1 MAIKEVGTVK
11 LFAKVRGYKLQ
22 AIWRA
27 WNGFKMGESQLGLLI
42 SGDIPKPV

>member
-11 LFAKVRGYKLQ
+11 LFAKVRGYKLL

-27 WNGFKMGESQLGLLI
+27 WNGFKIEGSQLGHLI